1 MRFPVIGIIQ
11 YILNIYKGQGK
22 LQTLDIEPFAICA
35 T

>member
-11 YILNIYKGQGK
+11 YILNIYKGHGK
-22 LQTLDIEPFAICA
+22 LQKLDIELFAICA